1 MSDFVNELGRRAPQL
16 ALAILAGRQGGM
28 EGLGAFQGGMLEA
41 QQRQDAL
48 ARQTQLDDERR
59 QQQASVEARAV
70 RTDQRADEAQR
81 FQRIQEALRQL
92 QQYEQQQG
100 ETASDPAAA
109 ENALLGRA
117 SSLESLLSVPQGQ
130 LSGFVPN
137 MAPVV
142 SRGVRHDAR
151 TLLADTDAIVKKANK
166 DAAVDDTT
174 TSFKWVS
181 VPPRVQKALVE
192 RGHPAGQ
199 EVKPSQL
206 SELAAMPTLNVPKP
220 KPPPPTAGSFEDYI
234 SAQPERRAEIESARK
249 RYMQADDRPPQGA
262 TVVIQTVDAQGN
274 PVTRIVPKTAGAE
287 FVAPPTGAQR
297 QQSAENT
304 AVLAGLNRLRE
315 LAPTTGAL
323 SVWVGPVQGRVNS
336 LKLTTPGVD
345 VDPKMAEFFAET
357 AAIKNR
363 MIRAITGAQMS
374 EPEAKRIMSQLP
386 DIGQKPGVFL
396 ARMAATE
403 RNLEA
408 LNAAMAAKAN
418 RNTGAVEEWVRDASG
433 KLVKKGAQ

>member
-1 MSDFVNELGRRAPQL
+1 MSDFLNELGRRAPQI

-59 QQQASVEARAV
+59 QQQAIENQRAQGV
-70 RTDQRADEAQR
+70 DARADEAQH

-92 QQYEQQQG
+92 QRYEQQQAD
-100 ETASDPAAA
+100 TAADPGAA

-117 SSLESLLSVPQGQ
+117 SSLESLLSVPRGQ

-137 MAPVV
+137 MAQVV

-174 TSFKWVS
+174 TSFTWAS

-206 SELAAMPTLNVPKP
+206 SELAAQPTLNVPKP
-220 KPPPPTAGSFEDYI
+220 QPQPPTAGSFEEYVGLPPELQ
-234 SAQPERRAEIESARK
+234 AQRRQQRK
-249 RYMQADDRPPQGA
+249 EYQQADDRPSQGA

-287 FVAPPTGAQR
+287 FAALPTGAQR
-297 QQSAENT
+297 QQTAENT
-304 AVLAGLNRLRE
+304 AVLTGLQRLRE

-323 SVWVGPVQGRVNS
+323 SAWVGPVQGRVNS
-336 LKLTTPGVD
+336 LKLITPGVD
-345 VDPKMAEFFAET
+345 VDPQMAEFFAET

-386 DIGQKPGVFL
+386 DINHKPGVFL

-408 LNAAMAAKAN
+408 LNAAMAAK
-418 RNTGAVEEWVRDASG
+418 TGLPSTDATEFDFDPATG
-433 KLVKKGAQ
+433 QLVPRAR